1 MIKNIE
7 HIAIFAAN
15 PKALVDWYCEHLG
28 FRVVARDE
36 DSGHFYFIAL
46 PDGDMIEVCKAADKD
61 RAPATFEE
69 AGLRHLAFTVESY
82 DEFAER
88 LAAAGIEFYN
98 DSHVVPPDNRVNFFE
113 DPEGN
118 ILQIV
123 QRAEPI
129 VERRA

>member
-28 FRVVARDE
+28 FRVVAE
-36 DSGHFYFIAL
+36 DSGQFYFIAL
-46 PDGDMIEVCKAADKD
+46 PDGDMIEVGKAADKD

-69 AGLRHLAFTVESY
+69 AGLRHVAFTVENY

-98 DSHVVPPDNRVNFFE
+98 DSHVVPGDNRVNFFE

>member
-7 HIAIFAAN
+7 HIAIFAAD

-28 FRVVARDE
+28 FRVVTE
-36 DSGHFYFIAL
+36 DSGNFYFIAL
-46 PDGDMIEVCKAADKD
+46 PNGDMIEVGKAADKD

-69 AGLRHLAFTVESY
+69 AGLRHLAFTVENY

-98 DSHVVPPDNRVNFFE
+98 DSHVVPPDSRVNFFE

-129 VERRA
+129 AERRA

>member
-28 FRVVARDE
+28 FRVVTE
-36 DSGHFYFIAL
+36 DSGHSYFIAL
-46 PDGDMIEVCKAADKD
+46 PDGDMIEVLKAADKD
-61 RAPATFEE
+61 RAPAAFEE
-69 AGLRHLAFTVESY
+69 AGLRHLAFTVENY
-82 DEFAER
+82 DEVAER
-88 LAAAGIEFYN
+88 LAAVGIEFYN
-98 DSHVVPPDNRVNFFE
+98 DSHVVPGDNRVNFFE